1 MGTIIGSIYPL
12 DNIVFEQESYKNSVN
27 PAEAAASG
35 ASTGTGMV
43 ATTTNLAISTVLAKY
58 GVAEPK
64 PLLTM
69 TPSELRRYK
78 RALEQ
83 AVKKAS
89 PESDKNAIRLQIT
102 QVQSVLNEKSK
113 ERAKNT
119 WEDIWGGLVSL
130 SGAKPPEETTTPKIE
145 IPIDDTENKG
155 KNRGLYIGLGIG
167 AGVLVLGTLA
177 YLAFR
182 KK

>member
-1 MGTIIGSIYPL
+1 MGTVIGSIYPL
-12 DNIVFEQESYKNSVN
+12 DEIVLEQESFRNSVN

-35 ASTGTGMV
+35 ASTGTGM
-43 ATTTNLAISTVLAKY
+43 AATNLAISSVLIKY
-58 GVAEPK
+58 GLTEPK
-64 PLLTM
+64 PLSSM
-69 TPSELRRYK
+69 TPSELRGYK
-78 RALEQ
+78 RILKR
-83 AVKKAS
+83 AVEKAS
-89 PESDKNAIRLQIT
+89 SESDKNAIRLQIT
-102 QVQSVLNEKSK
+102 KVQSVLNEKSK
-113 ERAKNT
+113 EISKNT
-119 WEDIWGGLVSL
+119 WEDIWGSLVSL